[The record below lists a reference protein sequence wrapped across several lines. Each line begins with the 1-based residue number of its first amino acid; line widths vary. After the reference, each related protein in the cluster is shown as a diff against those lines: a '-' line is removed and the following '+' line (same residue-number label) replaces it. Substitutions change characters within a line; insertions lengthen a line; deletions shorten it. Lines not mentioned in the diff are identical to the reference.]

1 MICYINKL
9 YDRVILIIIM
19 MGFVISITRKVERK
33 FAENKTSC
41 CQVEIS
47 DKEIIGFITDHMV
60 VKIY

>member
-19 MGFVISITRKVERK
+19 GFVISITKKVERQ

-60 VKIY
+60 MEIY